1 MKPIQLFIEVSAL
14 KVQKMVSQAPFP
26 AKKTRAEWEGINQ
39 YYLCKIVRKW
49 KPICIH
55 FHDEVSVYIT
65 EQGRILRFLMKRTR
79 KLLSNECWL
88 NFACFAPLCSKLCKW
103 ALKFSA
109 ANPCSAALTNV
120 ENYYR
125 CLLSQLHWE
134 EDDES
139 IAKTEWTQTT
149 LGISRLILI
158 LQMSSDDNPI

>member
-65 EQGRILRFLMKRTR
+65 EYKEEYWDSWWKERVSFSVMNVDSILHALPPFAQ
-79 KLLSNECWL
+79 SYVNEL
-88 NFACFAPLCSKLCKW
+88 
-103 ALKFSA
+103 
-109 ANPCSAALTNV
+109 
-120 ENYYR
+120 
-125 CLLSQLHWE
+125 
-134 EDDES
+134 
-139 IAKTEWTQTT
+139 
-149 LGISRLILI
+149 
-158 LQMSSDDNPI
+158 